1 LVLLVGRDVCGSKGL
16 RPGVSP
22 THGLQAH
29 QSNYRTTV
37 CVKHL
42 QGFVQLLAA
51 EGSVAKD
58 VRNAKP
64 RGKNG
69 LMVIRQ
75 VLFDAVDVTP
85 APADLK
91 DIARHDQGTGVC
103 ASRLRLLCDTASL
116 YLLSTFST
124 FLRLG
129 PEPLHGS
136 LERARALAGLL
147 GLVPGFV
154 FPAEQ
159 EEQQRSRFKHLMAR
173 RQSAS
178 PFSSGIVSMS

>member
-1 LVLLVGRDVCGSKGL
+1 VLLVGRDVCGSKGL

-51 EGSVAKD
+51 EGSIAKD

-129 PEPLHGS
+129 PERFTARLSAPVLLRVFLGS
-136 LERARALAGLL
+136 CRASYSPRNR
-147 GLVPGFV
+147 
-154 FPAEQ
+154 
-159 EEQQRSRFKHLMAR
+159 RS
-173 RQSAS
+173 
-178 PFSSGIVSMS
+178 SSEAD